1 MFSSW
6 YDWGCVILEV
16 HMTDLQQPST
26 SHLRA
31 NYQDLSLE
39 LQRQFLTQCVGF
51 NLSCQYLASLTG
63 TPVEGWID
71 KLSNE
76 ARANVNGMS
85 EFGIIAMIEAI
96 EKARQNESS

>member
-1 MFSSW
+1 MS
-6 YDWGCVILEV
+6 
-16 HMTDLQQPST
+16 DLQQPGT
-26 SHLRA
+26 SHARA

-71 KLSNE
+71 KLSRE
-76 ARANVNGMS
+76 ARENVDGMP
-85 EFGIIAMIEAI
+85 EFTIIAMIEAI
-96 EKARQNESS
+96 EKARQNDPH